1 MSLQA
6 SLRSREHLAGKVTE
20 ALTLRRETERQLQEV
35 EAMASDLQVQQQD
48 LSNMLEIARK
58 AAGLVQDTLATKLSG
73 IVTKALGSVFE
84 EPIEFIARFVERRGV
99 SECDL
104 LVKVNG
110 EEYDILREDGGG
122 MADVCS
128 LTLQMAFILMSP
140 VDRIL
145 IADEIARHTDGES
158 QDRFAAVIKELC
170 QELNFTIITV
180 THSDAIAE
188 VADKVF
194 HINKKEGIS
203 YVRENN

>member
-1 MSLQA
+1 MSHQA
-6 SLRSREHLAGKVTE
+6 KVAE
-20 ALTLRRETERQLQEV
+20 ALTLRREAERQLQEV
-35 EAMASDLQVQQQD
+35 EALTEELQAQCRD
-48 LSNMLEIARK
+48 LSNMLDISRK

-104 LVKVNG
+104 LVRVNG

-180 THSDAIAE
+180 THSEAIAE
-188 VADKVF
+188 VADRVF
-194 HINKKEGIS
+194 HIKKKEGVS

>member
-6 SLRSREHLAGKVTE
+6 SPRSREHLAGKVTE
-20 ALTLRRETERQLQEV
+20 ALTLRREAERQLADVTGMVDE
-35 EAMASDLQVQQQD
+35 LQQRLVD
-48 LSNMLEIARK
+48 ENNKLDIARK

-73 IVTKALGSVFE
+73 IVTKALGTVFE

-104 LVKVNG
+104 LVRVNG

-140 VDRIL
+140 VDRVL
-145 IADEIARHTDGES
+145 VADEIARHTDGES
-158 QDRFAAVIKELC
+158 QDRFAAVIRELC

-194 HINKKEGIS
+194 HVNKKEGVS
-203 YVRENN
+203 YVREGV

>member
-1 MSLQA
+1 MSHQA
-6 SLRSREHLAGKVTE
+6 KVTE
-20 ALTLRRETERQLQEV
+20 ALTLRREAERQLADVTSRVGE
-35 EAMASDLQVQQQD
+35 LQQRLVD
-48 LSNMLEIARK
+48 EGNKLDIARK

-73 IVTKALGSVFE
+73 IVTKALGTVFE

-104 LVKVNG
+104 LVRVNG

-140 VDRIL
+140 VDRVL
-145 IADEIARHTDGES
+145 VADEIARHTDSDS
-158 QDRFAAVIKELC
+158 QDRFAAVIRELC

-194 HINKKEGIS
+194 HVNKKEGVS
-203 YVRENN
+203 CVREGV

>member
-6 SLRSREHLAGKVTE
+6 LPRSRGSLADKVRS
-20 ALTLRRETERQLQEV
+20 ALTLRREAERQLADNAAQTE
-35 EAMASDLQVQQQD
+35 ELIQIKTDQA
-48 LSNMLEIARK
+48 NMLDIARK

-158 QDRFAAVIKELC
+158 QNRFAAVIQELC
-170 QELNFTIITV
+170 RELNFTIITV

-188 VADKVF
+188 VADRVF
-194 HINKKEGIS
+194 HIKKKEGVS
-203 YVRENN
+203 YVKQEV